1 MAKKKRARIATKFVE
16 VVSDVAN
23 AFSVA
28 ATGSQIGM
36 LELAAEDELKESQPK
51 RVPRAALV
59 SKRRAEAKRATKP
72 AKKKRKPTRKRR
84 RS

>member
-1 MAKKKRARIATKFVE
+1 MAKKKRARIAAKFVE
-16 VVSDVAN
+16 AVSDVAN

-51 RVPRAALV
+51 RAPRAALV

>member
-36 LELAAEDELKESQPK
+36 LELAAEDELKES
-51 RVPRAALV
+51 
-59 SKRRAEAKRATKP
+59 
-72 AKKKRKPTRKRR
+72 PT
-84 RS
+84 